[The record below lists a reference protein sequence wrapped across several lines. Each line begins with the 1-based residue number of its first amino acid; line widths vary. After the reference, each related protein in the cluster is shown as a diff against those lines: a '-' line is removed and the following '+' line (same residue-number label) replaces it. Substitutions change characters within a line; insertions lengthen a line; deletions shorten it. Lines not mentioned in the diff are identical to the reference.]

1 MGFTFQW
8 ERQVEGREEGVRRYG
23 WEELSRP
30 WREGLPGGPIR
41 AQTWLAQK
49 SLLWGAGRG
58 GGGRGV
64 VLREQRGGHEWRAV
78 GRVAWRALSSLREM
92 EL

>member
-1 MGFTFQW
+1 MGGIEQA
-8 ERQVEGREEGVRRYG
+8 VEGRSPWGTHQSPDLAGTEEPAVG
-23 WEELSRP
+23 SR
-30 WREGLPGGPIR
+30 
-41 AQTWLAQK
+41 A
-49 SLLWGAGRG
+49 G